1 MLLLLFVGAA
11 LCCRSSHSS
20 PIIGNTNDTIPH
32 REDLGMDVW
41 TAISRLQVMTT
52 NLSTAYERITNL
64 EQNYSTLKTK
74 YTRDVKNLA
83 NVVTGT
89 AFSSCKGDP
98 TITLTGTKIKY
109 PASGSYHGNEN
120 CEWTIDAGS
129 VTLSFSHFDMELC
142 RGSWCDYITILKD
155 GTQIDK
161 WDQQTQSAHPYSR
174 TVDGKIII
182 KFHSDPNIQGTGFE
196 LHISNVE

>member
-1 MLLLLFVGAA
+1 MLLLLFMGIAY
-11 LCCRSSHSS
+11 LCQPYYCS
-20 PIIGNTNDTIPH
+20 PIVGNTNDTILH
-32 REDLGMDVW
+32 KEDLGMDVW

-52 NLSTAYERITNL
+52 NLTAAYERITNL
-64 EQNYSTLKTK
+64 ERDYSTLKTK

-109 PASGSYHGNEN
+109 PATGSYHGNED
-120 CEWTIDAGS
+120 CEWTVDAGS
-129 VTLSFSHFDMELC
+129 VTLSFSHLDMEVC
-142 RGSWCDYITILKD
+142 TNSWCDYITISKD

-161 WDQQTQSAHPYSR
+161 LDQHMQLAHPYSR
-174 TVDGKIII
+174 TVDGKLTI